1 MSPRVIRVACP
12 QSHRKSHRHAPDGRE
27 LSRRPAPGFMSE
39 RRYRDDVY
47 VLAESSVR
55 HHDAAPLDLFAT
67 ASLRWLQGPLPL
79 SLIDRRRFRPNMC
92 SRFLAANW
100 SRTAGSGGGS
110 RSRVAY
116 GTDAPVGRPG
126 NGRRAFL
133 PRRDLDS
140 RPFGHVVRV
149 DLTGS
154 AFLRHVLRTPPTS
167 VA

>member
-92 SRFLAANW
+92 SRVP
-100 SRTAGSGGGS
+100 GSELVEDGW
-110 RSRVAY
+110 
-116 GTDAPVGRPG
+116 VGRRFKVACRLRH
-126 NGRRAFL
+126 RRAGWQARQTAEGPL
-133 PRRDLDS
+133 SL
-140 RPFGHVVRV
+140 G
-149 DLTGS
+149 
-154 AFLRHVLRTPPTS
+154 PTS
-167 VA
+167 TRGRSVTSSGLI